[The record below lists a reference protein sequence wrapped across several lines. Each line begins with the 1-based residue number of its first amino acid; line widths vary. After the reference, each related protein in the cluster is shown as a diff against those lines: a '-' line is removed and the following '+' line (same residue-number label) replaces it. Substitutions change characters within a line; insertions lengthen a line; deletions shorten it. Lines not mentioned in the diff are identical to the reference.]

1 MPTNLTNESISSTYT
16 QLLHVDGG
24 ITGGLKTIYSGN
36 GVATGCLISSG
47 SFRAGNVVLSGD
59 TVSTS
64 GASTDLNLTPSG
76 AGKVNIANVN
86 ITGGAID
93 GVSELT
99 DVGTISVEGGA
110 YTKVE
115 SASSSSG
122 TLTIDCDTSNVF
134 TVTMTENVS
143 SLVLNNIGSGQTIN
157 VLLTQ
162 DGTGSRTMSWPASF
176 KWPSGAAP
184 SLSTGAGDVDLL
196 TATRVGASWYA
207 TLIKDFS

>member
-24 ITGGLKTIYSGN
+24 ITGALKTIYSGN
-36 GVATGCLISSG
+36 GVATDCIISSS
-47 SFRAGNVVLSGD
+47 SFGAGDVLLSGN
-59 TVSTS
+59 TISTS
-64 GASTDLNLTPSG
+64 GFVDLNLTPGGSNT
-76 AGKVNIANVN
+76 VNIAKVN
-86 ITGGAID
+86 ITGGTID
-93 GVSELT
+93 GVSAIT

-122 TLTIDCDTSNVF
+122 TLTLDCDTSNVF
-134 TVTMTENVS
+134 TVTLTENVS
-143 SLVLNNIGSGQTIN
+143 SLVLNNIGSGQTVN

-184 SLSTGAGDVDLL
+184 SLSTGAGEVDLL
-196 TATRVGASWYA
+196 TATRIGSSWYA

>member
-1 MPTNLTNESISSTYT
+1 MPSNLTNESISSTYT

-24 ITGGLKTIYSGN
+24 IDGTLKTIYSGN
-36 GVATGCLISSG
+36 GVATDCVISSTI
-47 SFRAGNVVLSGD
+47 FRCGNVALSGN
-59 TVSTS
+59 TISTS
-64 GASTDLNLTPSG
+64 GVSTDLNITPSG
-76 AGKVNIANVN
+76 VGVVNISKAN
-86 ITGGAID
+86 ITGGVID
-93 GVSELT
+93 GVSEIT

-122 TLTIDCDTSNVF
+122 TLTLDCDTSNVF
-134 TVTMTENVS
+134 TVTLTENVS
-143 SLVLNNIGSGQTIN
+143 SLVLNNIGSGQTVN

-176 KWPSGAAP
+176 KWPSGSAP
-184 SLSTGAGDVDLL
+184 SLSTGAGEVDLL
-196 TATRVGASWYA
+196 TATRIGSSWYA

>member
-16 QLLHVDGG
+16 QLLHVNGG
-24 ITGGLKTIYSGN
+24 VTGPLVTIHSGN
-36 GVATGCLISSG
+36 GVASACAISTTG
-47 SFRAGNVVLSGD
+47 FRAGNVILSSN
-59 TVSTS
+59 TISTS
-64 GASTDLNLTPSG
+64 GFNDLNLTPGGSNT
-76 AGKVNIANVN
+76 VNIANVN
-86 ITGGAID
+86 ITGGTID
-93 GVSELT
+93 GVSAIT

-122 TLTIDCDTSNVF
+122 TLTLDCDTSNVF
-134 TVTMTENVS
+134 TVTLTENVS
-143 SLVLNNIGSGQTIN
+143 SFVLNNIGSGQTVN

-176 KWPSGAAP
+176 KWPSGSAP
-184 SLSTGAGDVDLL
+184 SLSTGAGEVDLL
-196 TATRVGASWYA
+196 TATRIGSSWYA

>member
-1 MPTNLTNESISSTYT
+1 MPTNLTNETISSTYT

-24 ITGGLKTIYSGN
+24 ITGALKTIYSGN
-36 GVATGCLISSG
+36 GVATGCLVSSS
-47 SFRAGNVVLSGD
+47 SFRSGNVILSGN
-59 TVSTS
+59 TISTS
-64 GASTDLNLTPSG
+64 TGDINITPTAG
-76 AGKVNIANVN
+76 GKVTIANID
-86 ITGGAID
+86 ITGGIID
-93 GVSELT
+93 GVSEIT

-122 TLTIDCDTSNVF
+122 TLTLDCDTSNVF
-134 TVTMTENVS
+134 TVTLTENVS
-143 SLVLNNIGSGQTIN
+143 SFVLNNIGSGQTVN

-176 KWPSGAAP
+176 KWPSGSAP
-184 SLSTGAGDVDLL
+184 SLSTGAGEVDLL
-196 TATRVGASWYA
+196 TATRIGSSWYA